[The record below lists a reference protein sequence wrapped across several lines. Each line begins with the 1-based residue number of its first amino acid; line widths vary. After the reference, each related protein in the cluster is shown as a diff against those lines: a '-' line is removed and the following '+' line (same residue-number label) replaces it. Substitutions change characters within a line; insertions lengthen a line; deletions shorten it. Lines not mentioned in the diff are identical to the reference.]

1 MNKRHLILITAST
14 LLLIFLTGCG
24 TESKPSYPLSVSSEP
39 ENAGTVIPQAGE
51 FKEGQ
56 TVQLTATPNEGW
68 VFKSWEGDLTGNNNP
83 DILRI
88 DSNPYV
94 KAIFEKRTYP
104 LNLTVEGNG
113 TILEEVIREKT
124 VDHPHGT
131 VVRLRPAPEAGWRFS
146 HWSGDVLS
154 GNEVPA
160 EILID
165 KPMNVTATFV
175 PLEGSIR
182 TFGGSN
188 MDTGLSITA
197 TSDGG
202 YALTGYTN
210 SEDGDFQSQHMGNFD
225 LVVMKVDSD
234 GNLEWTRLFGDA
246 DLDQG
251 YSITETT
258 DGGIVVSGKNSAG
271 SWTTLIIK
279 LDLNGNVLW
288 ERTFESGSGDAL
300 TATADGG
307 VVVTGWSA
315 SDAGVFEGLNRG
327 KTDAFLM
334 KLDAAGEVVWVH
346 TYGGSLGDH
355 GNSVVQTA
363 EGGFLLSGWAYSN
376 DDMFEGLKDHIHMAG
391 FLIQT
396 DPAGNVKWAKFL
408 TEEEDDHIYSFM
420 GEMAYVAETTN
431 QKILFVYTDCTAG
444 ETVGSLLCRY
454 HLKEVDQNGETLWKK
469 TFNGNG
475 SDYIEGITATADAG
489 VILVGATG
497 SDDGDFSGLVL
508 KGKSDILIHKLTSS
522 GGTEWMK
529 SYGGSG
535 WESAETI
542 IQTHRGGYVLT
553 GSFDS
558 NDGDFQGMLRDGSD
572 ITVIKTDPNGE
583 LYQQW

>member
-1 MNKRHLILITAST
+1 MKKRHLFIITVTAILMIYM
-14 LLLIFLTGCG
+14 TGCG
-24 TESKPSYPLSVSSEP
+24 TESKPSYNLSVSSEP
-39 ENAGTVIPQAGE
+39 ENGGTVSPHGGE
-51 FKEGQ
+51 FEEGQ

-68 VFKSWEGDLTGNNNP
+68 IFAGWEGDLTGNNNP

-94 KAIFEKRTYP
+94 KAVFEKRTYP

-113 TILEEVIREKT
+113 TILEEVVQEKT

-131 VVRLRPAPEAGWRFS
+131 LVRLRPAPESGWRFS
-146 HWSGDVLS
+146 HWGGDVLS
-154 GNEVPA
+154 GNQVPA

-165 KPMNVTATFV
+165 QPINVTATFV

-182 TFGGSN
+182 TYGGSD
-188 MDTGLSITA
+188 MDTGLSITE

-202 YALTGYTN
+202 FALSGYTN
-210 SEDGDFQSQHMGNFD
+210 SSDGDFQGLHAGNFD
-225 LVVMKVDSD
+225 LVVIKVDSD
-234 GNLEWTRLFGDA
+234 GNLEWTRLFGDEG
-246 DLDQG
+246 LDQG

-258 DGGIVVSGKNSAG
+258 DGGIVVSGKNPAG
-271 SWTTLIIK
+271 TWTTLIIK
-279 LDLNGNVLW
+279 LDLDGNVLW

-300 TATADGG
+300 TATDDGG

-327 KTDAFLM
+327 KTDAYLM
-334 KLDAAGEVVWVH
+334 KLDTNGDVEWVQ

-363 EGGFLLSGWAYSN
+363 DGGFLLSGWASSN
-376 DDMFEGLKDHIHMAG
+376 DGMFEGLKDHINDSG
-391 FLIQT
+391 FLIHT

-408 TEEEDDHIYSFM
+408 TEEEDDHIYSFI
-420 GEMAYVAETTN
+420 GETADVAETTN

-454 HLKEVDQNGETLWKK
+454 HLKEVDQNGETFWKK
-469 TFNGNG
+469 TFNGSG

-489 VILVGATG
+489 VILVGATS
-497 SDDGDFSGLVL
+497 SDDGDFSGLAL
-508 KGKSDILIHKLTSS
+508 KGKSDMLIHKVTST
-522 GGTEWMK
+522 GDTEWIK
-529 SYGGSG
+529 NYGGG
-535 WESAETI
+535 RWETAASI
-542 IQTHRGGYVLT
+542 VQTQSGGYVLT
-553 GSFDS
+553 GSFMS

-572 ITVIKTDPNGE
+572 ITVIKTDTNGE